1 MAVKVIELK
10 CIGCGKCVRV
20 CPFEAIDM
28 INRKAK
34 ITEKCTAC
42 GQCLEA
48 CPVDAIEKEEEKK
61 RAGSVNVNEYRGVW
75 VFAEQRQGNLL
86 NVAIELLGEG
96 RKIAD
101 QLNVPLTAVLLGH
114 KVDNIAEKLIK
125 YGADE
130 VLYADHEL
138 LNIYTTDAYTK
149 VIYQLIKDKKPEIIL
164 IGATN
169 LGRDL
174 APRISARVHTGLT
187 ADCTKLDVDMEN
199 RRLMQTRPAFGG
211 NLMATIICPDHRP
224 QMATVRPGVM
234 EKAKYDEERT
244 GLIHKFS
251 PDLKEEDIK
260 AKVIEVVKAAK
271 AQVALEEAK
280 IIVSGGRGLGN
291 PEGFKLIKELAD
303 KLGGVVG
310 ASRATVDA
318 GWIEQSHQVGQTGKT
333 VRPNLYIA
341 CGISGAIQHLAGM
354 QESKVIV
361 AINKDPEAPIFK
373 VADYGIVGDLYEV
386 IPELIE
392 SLDKVDDIVETFRSV
407 GQGA

>member
-10 CIGCGKCVRV
+10 CIGCGKCVRI
-20 CPFEAIDM
+20 CPFEAIEM
-28 INRKAK
+28 KNKKAVIND
-34 ITEKCTAC
+34 KCTAC
-42 GQCLEA
+42 GQCIEA
-48 CPVDAIEKEEEKK
+48 CPVKAIEKVEGRK
-61 RAGSVNVNEYRGVW
+61 RAGSVNVDEYRGVW
-75 VFAEQRQGNLL
+75 VFAEQRQGSLM
-86 NVAIELLGEG
+86 NVAVELLGEG

-101 QLNVPLTAVLLGH
+101 SLNVPLTAVLLGRD
-114 KVDNIAEKLIK
+114 VDEIAEKLIK

-130 VLYADHEL
+130 VLYANHEL
-138 LNIYTTDAYTK
+138 LDIYTTDAYAK
-149 VIYQLIKDKKPEIIL
+149 VIYELVTERKPEIFL
-164 IGATN
+164 FGATN

-174 APRISARVHTGLT
+174 APRLSARIHTGLT
-187 ADCTKLDVDMEN
+187 ADCTKLDVDLEN

-234 EKAKYDEERT
+234 EKAKYDENRT
-244 GLIHKFS
+244 GKIIKFT
-251 PDLKEEDIK
+251 PYLVEEDIK
-260 AKVIEVVKAAK
+260 SKVLEVVKAAK
-271 AQVALEEAK
+271 AQVALEDAK
-280 IIVSGGRGLGN
+280 IIVSGGRGLGG

-333 VRPNLYIA
+333 VRPDLYIA

-354 QESKVIV
+354 QDSKVIV

-373 VADYGIVGDLYEV
+373 VADFGIVGDLYDV
-386 IPELIE
+386 IPELVKA
-392 SLDKVDDIVETFRSV
+392 LDDVDDIVESFKSL
-407 GQGA
+407 QD